1 MKGLPAALLAFGLFH
16 SASAQAADAPASTP
30 QSESPAT
37 SQRMIVERLE
47 EMRSKSG
54 VTALL
59 VGIGTDDS
67 APVIAAAGTSMTGIP
82 AATDM
87 HFRIG
92 AMAIASMTTI
102 LLQLVDEGVVEFDD
116 TIDAWLPDY
125 PAADEV
131 TLRMLADS
139 SSGYGDYVYD
149 KTFEDAFYKDVFYH
163 WPTDELLKIAFAQG
177 MKFEPGTGFQ
187 YAHTN
192 FVVLAQALATA
203 TGLPYEQLLQERI
216 LERLDLQQ
224 TEIWTTAELPEP
236 PLHAF
241 TTERGIFEE
250 STYWSPSWTSYT
262 GPLNGD
268 LADTVRL
275 MRALATGETIS
286 GNSLEEMKT
295 PTNMGKNGNTEE
307 HYFSLGMELVAPWIQ
322 KTFAFGGYGGTA
334 GYLPSAD
341 LTLVVVTTLG
351 PENDPDRNPSTP
363 IFYEISAMLGH

>member
-1 MKGLPAALLAFGLFH
+1 MRRLPVIVTAAAFAMLAAGAE
-16 SASAQAADAPASTP
+16 SASAQSGTAVT
-30 QSESPAT
+30 SPLDV
-37 SQRMIVERLE
+37 VERLE
-47 EMRSKSG
+47 EIRSKHG

-59 VGIGTDDS
+59 VGIGVGE
-67 APVIAAAGTSMTGIP
+67 AEPVVASAGTSMTGVP
-82 AATDM
+82 ATTAM

-102 LLQLVDEGVVEFDD
+102 LLQLVDEGVVKLDD

-125 PAADEV
+125 PAADKV

-149 KTFEDAFYKDVFYH
+149 KTFVDAFIKDVFYE
-163 WPTDELLKIAFAQG
+163 WTADELLKIAFAQG

-192 FVVLAQALATA
+192 FIVLAQALAAA
-203 TGLPYEQLLQERI
+203 TGESYEQLLQARI
-216 LERLDLQQ
+216 LDRLDLAQ
-224 TEIWTTAELPEP
+224 TKIWTTAALPDP

-241 TTERGIFEE
+241 TTERGIFED

-268 LADTVRL
+268 AADTVKL

-286 GNSLEEMKT
+286 PKSLEEMKT
-295 PTNMGKNGNTEE
+295 PTNLGKNGNTEE
-307 HYFSLGMELVAPWIQ
+307 RYFSLGMEFVEPWIR
-322 KTFAFGGYGGTA
+322 KTFSFGGYGGTA

-341 LTLVVVTTLG
+341 LTIAVVTTLG
-351 PENDPDRNPSTP
+351 PENDPGQNPSTP
-363 IFYEISAMLGH
+363 IFHEIGAMLGQ